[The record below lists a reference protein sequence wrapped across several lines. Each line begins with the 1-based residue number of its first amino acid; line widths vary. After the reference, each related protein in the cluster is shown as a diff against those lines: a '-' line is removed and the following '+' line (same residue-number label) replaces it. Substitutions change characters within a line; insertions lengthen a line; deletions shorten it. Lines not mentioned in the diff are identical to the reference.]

1 MRAFTLFLQYA
12 AIAFAIFICYQIGA
26 SIYTQQFKIME
37 MVADVGTL
45 LICID
50 LAVFLWHSRSTNA
63 QNLQDYANKIEQ
75 PAPTFVKIS
84 RKLGHFGILLII
96 TSWIV
101 PMIN

>member
-1 MRAFTLFLQYA
+1 MRTFTLVLQFA
-12 AIAFAIFICYQIGA
+12 AIAFAIFICYQICLG
-26 SIYTQQFKIME
+26 IYTQDFKVMD

-63 QNLQDYANKIEQ
+63 QNLQDYANKLEQ
-75 PAPTFVKIS
+75 PLPTFVKVC

-101 PMIN
+101 PMMN

>member
-1 MRAFTLFLQYA
+1 MRILALLLQYLS
-12 AIAFAIFICYQIGA
+12 IAFALYLCYQIGL
-26 SIYTQQFKIME
+26 SFYLQKYDVME
-37 MVADVGTL
+37 TVANIGTIL
-45 LICID
+45 VCID

-63 QNLQDYANKIEQ
+63 QSLKDYASKLEQ
-75 PAPTFVKIS
+75 PTPTFVKVS